1 MSCFLIIGE
10 MCGIKGKQKKRN
22 DCGGRI
28 KSSVGV
34 DGERKSLRTS
44 VSVSSSGKMLST
56 AK

>member
-1 MSCFLIIGE
+1 MGE
-10 MCGIKGKQKKRN
+10 MCEIKGKQKKRN

-34 DGERKSLRTS
+34 VGERKSLRTS
-44 VSVSSSGKMLST
+44 VSVSSSGKVLST